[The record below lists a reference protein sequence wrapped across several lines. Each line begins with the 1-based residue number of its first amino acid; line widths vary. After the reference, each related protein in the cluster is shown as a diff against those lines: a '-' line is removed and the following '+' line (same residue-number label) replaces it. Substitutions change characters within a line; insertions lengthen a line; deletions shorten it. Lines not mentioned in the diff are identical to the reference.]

1 MRRLFI
7 AALATLAMVGT
18 QAADNGGA
26 SASSG
31 SGASSTSPV
40 EVAGVKYNPVEEVGG
55 QKLQLNGAG
64 IRYKAIFKVYTAG
77 LYLSGK
83 ATTPEAVLAMPGP
96 KRLHIVA
103 LRDLD
108 GNDLGKLF
116 YKGME
121 SNTTREEF
129 VKAINGVRKIGE
141 LFATKMELKKGESF
155 SVDYLPGT
163 GSVVLINGVRAG
175 EVIKEPE
182 FYGAFLHVWL
192 GPNPPDSSLKTKL
205 LGGVKN

>member
-7 AALATLAMVGT
+7 AALATLAMVGA
-18 QAADNGGA
+18 QAADTAA
-26 SASSG
+26 SAAAGPSI
-31 SGASSTSPV
+31 V
-40 EVAGVKYNPVEEVGG
+40 EVAGVKFNTVEDIGG

-64 IRYKAIFKVYTAG
+64 IRYKAIFKVYAAG
-77 LYLSGK
+77 LYLSAK
-83 ATTPEAVLAMPGP
+83 ATTPEAVIALPGP

-129 VKAINGVRKIGE
+129 VKAINGVLKIGE
-141 LFATKMELKKGESF
+141 LFATKKELKKGESF
-155 SVDYLPGT
+155 SVDYLPGV
-163 GSVVLINGVRAG
+163 GSVVMINGTRVG

-192 GPNPPDSSLKTKL
+192 GPNPPDSALKTKL
-205 LGGVKN
+205 LGAPAKN

>member
-7 AALATLAMVGT
+7 AALAMLVMVGA
-18 QAADNGGA
+18 QAADSGAA
-26 SASSG
+26 SASV
-31 SGASSTSPV
+31 ASASPV
-40 EVAGVKYNPVEEVGG
+40 EVAGVKFNPVEEIGG

-64 IRYKAIFKVYTAG
+64 IRYKAIFKVYAVG
-77 LYLSGK
+77 LYLSAK
-83 ATTPEAVLAMPGP
+83 ATTPEAVIALPGP

-129 VKAINGVRKIGE
+129 VKAINGVLKIGE
-141 LFATKMELKKGESF
+141 LFATKKELKKGESF
-155 SVDYLPGT
+155 SVDYLPGV
-163 GSVVLINGVRAG
+163 GSVVMINGTRVG
-175 EVIKEPE
+175 EIIKEPE

-192 GPNPPDSSLKTKL
+192 GPNPPDSALKTKL
-205 LGGVKN
+205 LGAPKNSN